1 MKEEPI
7 KIIMED
13 FSNLGYD
20 VTYQLIK
27 SDEHGIPQKRWRV
40 IIMGISTK
48 RKIKP
53 LSHQWNIIDKNFISV
68 REYLLCA

>member
-20 VTYQLIK
+20 VTYQLLK
-27 SDEHGIPQKRWRV
+27 SDEHGIPQKE
-40 IIMGISTK
+40 MACNNYEYFK
-48 RKIKP
+48 KK
-53 LSHQWNIIDKNFISV
+53 KN
-68 REYLLCA
+68 